1 MRYNQRMDAFTSYTH
16 LGPDDILN
24 ALDSTG
30 YQCDG
35 RILALNSYE
44 NRVYQVG
51 IEDAAPVIAKFY
63 RPGRWSD
70 DCIREEHA
78 FTLALAAQELPVI
91 APLLND
97 DGESLF
103 HTGPFRFAVYPRVGG
118 HPPEL
123 DNPQHLL
130 QLGRCIARLH
140 NIGAVAPFRHRRTL
154 DIETLAVTPR
164 EYLLTHDFIPAD
176 ILPAYETLTEDV
188 IHRIRVCFERAGS
201 YPVLRLHGDCH
212 LGNVLW
218 NNDAPFLVDFDDAC
232 MGPAVQDLWMFL
244 SGDRPYMTARLHD
257 LLDGYTEFR
266 DFHPAELHLVEALRS
281 LRMIHYAGWL
291 AMRWD
296 DPAFPRAFPWFNTQ
310 RYWQDQILALR
321 EQASL
326 MQEEP
331 LQWHPF

>member
-1 MRYNQRMDAFTSYTH
+1 MTSYAN

-24 ALDSTG
+24 ALDQVG
-30 YQCDG
+30 YRCDG

-51 IEDAAPVIAKFY
+51 LEDAAPVIAKFY

-70 DCIREEHA
+70 DAILEEHG
-78 FTLALAAQELPVI
+78 FTLTLAEAELPVI
-91 APLLND
+91 APLCR

-103 HTGPFRFAVYPRVGG
+103 HTGDFRFAVYPRVGG
-118 HPPEL
+118 RPPEL
-123 DNPQHLL
+123 DNPEQLT

-140 NIGAVAPFRHRRTL
+140 NIGAIEPFRHRRSL
-154 DIETLAVTPR
+154 DIETLAEVPR
-164 EYLLTHDFIPAD
+164 DFLLRQGFLPAD
-176 ILPAYETLTEDV
+176 ILPAYESLTAD
-188 IHRIRVCFERAGS
+188 IIDRVRTCFTRAGE
-201 YPVLRLHGDCH
+201 YRTLRLHGDCH

-218 NNDAPFLVDFDDAC
+218 SNDAPFLVDFDDAC
-232 MGPAVQDLWMFL
+232 MGPAIQDLWMFL

-257 LLDGYTEFR
+257 LLDGYTGFREF
-266 DFHPAELHLVEALRS
+266 DAAELNLVEALRS

-310 RYWQDQILALR
+310 RYWEDHILALR
-321 EQASL
+321 EQAAL
-326 MQEEP
+326 MDEPP
-331 LQWHPF
+331 LQWDPY

>member
-1 MRYNQRMDAFTSYTH
+1 MDAITSYAN
-16 LGPDDILN
+16 LGPDNILN
-24 ALDSTG
+24 ALDYVG
-30 YQCDG
+30 YRCDG

-51 IEDAAPVIAKFY
+51 IEDATPVIAKFY

-70 DCIREEHA
+70 DCILEEHA
-78 FTLALAAQELPVI
+78 FTLTLAEAELPVI
-91 APLLND
+91 APLCNP

-118 HPPEL
+118 RPPEL
-123 DNPQHLL
+123 DNPEQLT
-130 QLGRCIARLH
+130 QLGRCLARLH
-140 NIGAVAPFRHRRTL
+140 NIGALETFRYRHTL
-154 DIETLAVTPR
+154 TIETLAVIPR
-164 EYLLTHDFIPAD
+164 EFVLQQNFIPAD
-176 ILPAYETLTEDV
+176 ILPAYETLTADIIE
-188 IHRIRVCFERAGS
+188 RVQACFERAG
-201 YPVLRLHGDCH
+201 PCQAIRLHGDCH

-232 MGPAVQDLWMFL
+232 TGPAIQDLWMFL

-266 DFHPAELHLVEALRS
+266 DFKPVELHLVEALRS

-310 RYWQDQILALR
+310 RYWQDHVLALR
-321 EQASL
+321 EQAAL
-326 MQEEP
+326 MDEAP
-331 LQWHPF
+331 LQWDPF

>member
-1 MRYNQRMDAFTSYTH
+1 MRYNRAMDELASYTR

-24 ALDSTG
+24 ALDGVG
-30 YQCDG
+30 YRCDG

-51 IEDAAPVIAKFY
+51 MEDAAPVIAKFY

-70 DCIREEHA
+70 ACILEEHT
-78 FTLALAAQELPVI
+78 FTLELATQELPVI
-91 APLLND
+91 APLLNN
-97 DGESLF
+97 DGASLF

-130 QLGRCIARLH
+130 QLGRCLARLH
-140 NIGAVAPFRHRRTL
+140 NLGAVRPFAQRRSLDMDTL
-154 DIETLAVTPR
+154 GTLPR
-164 EYLLTHDFIPAD
+164 EYLLTHGFIPAD
-176 ILPAYETLTEDV
+176 LLDAYTSVSADV
-188 IHRIRVCFERAGS
+188 LQRVQACFERAGTYQS
-201 YPVLRLHGDCH
+201 LRLHGDCH

-232 MGPAVQDLWMFL
+232 TGPAVQDLWMFL
-244 SGDRPYMTARLHD
+244 SGDRAYMTSRLHD

-281 LRMIHYAGWL
+281 LRLIHYAGWL
-291 AMRWD
+291 AMRWE
-296 DPAFPRAFPWFNTQ
+296 DPAFPLAFPWFNTQ
-310 RYWQDQILALR
+310 RYWQDHILTLR
-321 EQASL
+321 EQSAL

-331 LQWHPF
+331 LQWRPD